1 MYLLDTDI
9 VSETRKRRPH
19 GAVTAW
25 LAALK
30 PEEVALSV
38 MTIAEL
44 QKGIERTR
52 RTDGAKAAE
61 IEAWLDELC
70 STIRIHE
77 ATPAILRLWAR
88 LTVDQAADPFGEA
101 LIAATA
107 LHHGLTVA
115 TRNTRGFL
123 PFGVLLSNPWRAAR

>member
-1 MYLLDTDI
+1 MYLLDTDVI
-9 VSETRKRRPH
+9 SETRRRRPQ
-19 GAVTAW
+19 GAVIAW

-30 PEEVALSV
+30 PGEVAISV
-38 MTIAEL
+38 MTIAEI

-52 RTDGAKAAE
+52 ITDGAKAAE

-70 STIRIHE
+70 GTIRIHD
-77 ATPAILRLWAR
+77 ATVQIMRLWAKFTDR
-88 LTVDQAADPFGEA
+88 QAADVFGNA

-115 TRNTRGFL
+115 TRNTKIFL
-123 PFGVLLSNPWRAAR
+123 PFGVLVTNPWRAAR